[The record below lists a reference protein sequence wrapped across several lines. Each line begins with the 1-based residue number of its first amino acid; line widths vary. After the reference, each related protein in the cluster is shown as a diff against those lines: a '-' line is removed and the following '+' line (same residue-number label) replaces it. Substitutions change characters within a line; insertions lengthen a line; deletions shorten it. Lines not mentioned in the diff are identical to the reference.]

1 MHHQSD
7 DDHFA
12 PPLKV
17 LRKRLNGVYRE
28 DHGFSGPT
36 RRYVIMVALLVGLA
50 SVPTLAVLTT
60 GSGEISGRDR
70 PGAMD
75 VPFLPPPPT
84 GPVGPQPSSPS
95 PSAPSPSAPSPSAS
109 SPSSPS
115 SSSPSAPSSLVPA
128 PSSSVLKPP
137 RRSSRT
143 PPSASGSAGVLTDKD
158 QTRHGYGG
166 KRPTISDRAKPRKSP
181 ARKSPVRKPPSR
193 KPPAQKPNSD
203 KKPVAVEFP
212 TVPDLPRVPEENDV
226 YRPEEPAGIPVVP
239 DLPNVPSDDE
249 PDWRHCESATV
260 RESSSRRRTVQPV
273 RSRDRSEPSR
283 RSAVAERPYNIRP
296 ARILEQSYPEQG
308 LNMHRLLTQPRS
320 EEERML
326 INRPY
331 RGQHRADQL
340 DQADERTTAAWQ
352 RSTRVGRHHAEP
364 IDDHHT
370 NRR

>member
-50 SVPTLAVLTT
+50 SVPTLAVLST
-60 GSGEISGRDR
+60 GSEEISGRDR

-75 VPFLPPPPT
+75 VPFLPPPAT
-84 GPVGPQPSSPS
+84 GPVVPPSPSQPPPSSP
-95 PSAPSPSAPSPSAS
+95 PPSPSAS
-109 SPSSPS
+109 G
-115 SSSPSAPSSLVPA
+115 
-128 PSSSVLKPP
+128 SVGGL
-137 RRSSRT
+137 S
-143 PPSASGSAGVLTDKD
+143 DKD
-158 QTRHGYGG
+158 QTKRGYVG
-166 KRPTISDRAKPRKSP
+166 KQRRPAATSKRTSSARDVPAISNPAKPRKS
-181 ARKSPVRKPPSR
+181 ASRKPVPKRAPVRKKEPRRSEL
-193 KPPAQKPNSD
+193 PAVSD
-203 KKPVAVEFP
+203 FPEIPGLPV
-212 TVPDLPRVPEENDV
+212 VPEENDV
-226 YRPEEPAGIPVVP
+226 TRPESPPDFPEIP
-239 DLPNVPSDDE
+239 DLPDVPDDDE
-249 PDWRHCESATV
+249 PDWRDCEPATV
-260 RESSSRRRTVQPV
+260 RESSTRKRTVQPV

-296 ARILEQSYPEQG
+296 ARILEQSYAERG
-308 LNMHRLLTQPRS
+308 LNVHRLLNQPRS

-326 INRPY
+326 VNRPY
-331 RGQHRADQL
+331 RGQHRAEQTNH
-340 DQADERTTAAWQ
+340 ADERATAAWQ

-364 IDDHHT
+364 ADEHYS